1 MPNKDSFTFS
11 DKLRKSKSVPLSK
24 RLPSIVGGKNTQKR
38 TLVQRAQRDLP
49 FILVAALA
57 LLLLPFLSRTG
68 SDDIA
73 STENIAWNTLTD
85 APSFAEGG
93 GADIM
98 PAGTMKDPLDW
109 IIGARN
115 DVKDSDISAGDSAKS
130 AYGSE
135 SSSTSRSSRY
145 GTGTG
150 SDDGSSYGRSGYS
163 SYSSSSK
170 TKKPAAKSDYNTNK
184 SYDESYI
191 TKKTTKKPAT
201 AKYGQKTRAGVRKSF
216 ERKATDI
223 NRALRI
229 SQMPGQ
235 RGAANVSHNLPIG
248 QGPNRGSASN
258 PREGIRPVAL
268 QPMEAKGGIGR
279 SMTGE
284 NLYAEAARSI
294 REMNAGGPA
303 KQNLL
308 AAQMRD
314 VDGKLTPE
322 GLGGPG
328 AGASVRPGAGGNGPG
343 NNNGYNIGK
352 PWWWDMMQARSQ
364 KMWDLLYYKPREIF
378 WNNIYNYLSQLMN
391 CLATGNRD
399 GDVSTMFGKKAG
411 ASDYICVKDGKAI
424 LDSASDFAEMF
435 SNTRTSTDKDK
446 NKETNADMGSAF
458 ESYRSLCE
466 SKGGTIEID
475 PSSDKG
481 FWQVRAECV
490 GLGVMLKRLK
500 SRIKHTQYD
509 SNCLGV
515 NSDPMSFTLDISRAN
530 ARGKH
535 NTRREQKLAEK
546 TVIALLAKVKDGPYK
561 GKEIVVYAQQGNT
574 LSKEGSNF
582 GGNFNAT
589 HENCTLSRLVAF
601 TSRRSVGRVE
611 RRISR
616 YNAHDVEEYAGF
628 SKSFDKETGEEVGV
642 SPVALTEDGVMFP
655 AFSIIPEQG
664 QITAANKICTVIKND
679 EGEVTGFGEN
689 NAEPLTLD
697 ELRSRAEL
705 GKEKKYAECDVWEA
719 KPDRYAKKINGE
731 PCEECCERPID
742 IKQTTE
748 FEATIN
754 NTKDKHVFAVL
765 VDQIDQETEATVTYI
780 VDFGTG
786 ERGSDGSFGLKKC
799 DKNGNCHFQFTV
811 NVASLGLVP
820 NDYLKTVATGYG
832 NAGNSSR
839 SSTDN
844 TQANELTS
852 NEIQELNRVNQPL
865 QNNCIENHCYKLYPE
880 VSEKQS
886 ACIQQCKNA
895 YPVRT
900 GNYQGDSNSSSSGSN
915 VQTARGSGIIFWIVT
930 GKNASLKVKLGDK
943 VGQTIHD
950 VKIGD
955 LINLSETAWYSVC
968 RYRWCDDIGSCGVPQ
983 RPSPKDYCVEDG
995 KAYLAQKIPLDKQ
1008 DIYIKVKDL
1017 GPASG
1022 ISIEDLPPCVILC
1035 HDPDGTVHIC
1045 DKDGEPEEGEPVCPL
1060 SQIPEEYRPLVPP
1073 CPGCCTYTTSDGVTN
1088 NYESIE
1094 VDGKHYI
1101 VDARPSNCK
1110 NTKNHQCTPAAWSKE
1125 NGRLFVYDMSTYDP
1139 KCLKF
1144 IPGESAEPFRTCTG
1158 TGGEGC
1164 PQVEL
1169 TELDPEPFTLIHDQ
1183 SYQMEPNLDPNKPGT
1198 RPYDPHY
1205 FELFPQL
1212 TLLKDIEVDLS
1223 ACYFCGKSLY
1233 DNADVRA
1240 KAEVISEI
1248 DGRLR
1253 ECFERIKELEA
1264 MGATE
1269 SVKQLK
1275 TIYFYGYASKRGS
1288 HDAYELPGKGGKG
1301 TYNVGCITSGANVGF
1316 NDDDDIRW
1324 GYCNKS
1330 LSQDRSLYIMYKLLT
1345 EKQLARD
1352 YDIGVDEESTRIFE
1366 NLRGFTNTLPKKGD
1380 VISYTGKKPSY
1391 RLNKKYYP
1399 KGDGEEYT
1407 FISKPCGSDGAAEVW
1422 DADLDVQEKDRLVLI
1437 APIGSPDYNGC
1448 FPKRMTCGDEN
1459 ADVEKA
1465 LAKIA
1470 EDIKKELRSKRRSV
1484 SVANRTAPIPS
1495 IMNFV
1500 TESDENFITNEE
1512 MAEIQNYGKNG
1523 PLSNGELAIN
1533 DEDYGGK
1540 IKTTAVHNRNNSEEE
1555 ITPEQQALLD
1565 AYNDVSGLNF

>member
-343 NNNGYNIGK
+343 NNNGYHIGK

-500 SRIKHTQYD
+500 SRIKHTHYD
-509 SNCLGV
+509 SNCFGV
-515 NSDPMSFTLDISRAN
+515 NEDPMSFSLDIERYN

-535 NTRREQKLAEK
+535 NTRRENRLKNK
-546 TVIALLAKVKDGPYK
+546 TVIALLAKVKDGQYK
-561 GKEIVVYAQQGNT
+561 GKEIVVYAQQGST
-574 LSKEGSNF
+574 LSKEGSDF
-582 GGNFNAT
+582 AKDFNKNNE
-589 HENCTLSRLVAF
+589 HCTLSRLVAF
-601 TSRRSVGRVE
+601 VSR
-611 RRISR
+611 
-616 YNAHDVEEYAGF
+616 
-628 SKSFDKETGEEVGV
+628 KT
-642 SPVALTEDGVMFP
+642 T
-655 AFSIIPEQG
+655 G
-664 QITAANKICTVIKND
+664 QIEHVLDIYND
-679 EGEVTGFGEN
+679 NRRVWQGEVTAGRTICGNGTSDFTP
-689 NAEPLTLD
+689 ATLD
-697 ELRSRAEL
+697 DIRRWTDL
-705 GKEKKYAECDVWEA
+705 GKGKKIEDDSTPRYAECNIWEA
-719 KPDRYAKKINGE
+719 KPKTHSKSINGE
-731 PCEECCERPID
+731 PCEGCCDIPVD

-748 FEATIN
+748 FEATIE
-754 NTKDKHVFAVL
+754 NTADKRVFAVL
-765 VDQIDQETEATVTYI
+765 VDQIDQETDATVTYI
-780 VDFGTG
+780 VDFGVAGSKGLG
-786 ERGSDGSFGLKKC
+786 ECKE
-799 DKNGNCHFQFTV
+799 NGTCTFRFTV
-811 NVASLGLVP
+811 NVASLGLTP
-820 NDYLKTVATGYG
+820 NEYRKTVATGYG
-832 NAGNSSR
+832 NAGNSSSNTTNNADAR
-839 SSTDN
+839 AKGYATT
-844 TQANELTS
+844 TQANV
-852 NEIQELNRVNQPL
+852 NRDKQCADCQAQLKSMINAEKEKYVAQV
-865 QNNCIENHCYKLYPE
+865 KLCE
-880 VSEKQS
+880 SVCGQS
-886 ACIQQCKNA
+886 D
-895 YPVRT
+895 
-900 GNYQGDSNSSSSGSN
+900 GNYQGDSNSSSSGSD
-915 VQTARGSGIIFWIVT
+915 VKTARGSGIIFWIVT
-930 GKNASLKVKLGDK
+930 GKNAQLKVKKGDH
-943 VGQTIHD
+943 VGQDIQD
-950 VKIGD
+950 VKIFD
-955 LINLSETAWYSVC
+955 LINASETVWYDVC
-968 RYRWCDDIGSCGVPQ
+968 RYRWCDDIGYCGVPP

-995 KAYLAQKIPLDKQ
+995 KAYLAQKIPLDNQ

-1022 ISIEDLPPCVILC
+1022 ISIADLPPCVILC

-1045 DKDGEPEEGEPVCPL
+1045 DKDGEPEEGEHVCIL
-1060 SQIPEEYRPLVPP
+1060 DEIPEEYRPLVPP
-1073 CPGCCTYTTSDGVTN
+1073 CPGCCSYTTSDGVTN

-1125 NGRLFVYDMSTYDP
+1125 NGRLFVYDMSIYDP

-1164 PQVEL
+1164 PPVEL

-1183 SYQMEPNLDPNKPGT
+1183 SYSMEPNLNPNPVPNSPNK
-1198 RPYDPHY
+1198 DPHY

-1212 TLLKDIEVDLS
+1212 TLPNRQDVIDACTFKLTFNYINASIEPQGADYEKAANIIEDCIKQIKVLKESNPSLEDAYSTL
-1223 ACYFCGKSLY
+1223 YFHGFASYGGDEKPNCDKT
-1233 DNADVRA
+1233 
-1240 KAEVISEI
+1240 KAEVKAGQQGQDGPVCNMALSEDRNLFVMDKI
-1248 DGRLR
+1248 T
-1253 ECFERIKELEA
+1253 EILEQR
-1264 MGATE
+1264 GYSIGKVSATT
-1269 SVKQLK
+1269 SD
-1275 TIYFYGYASKRGS
+1275 YGNPK
-1288 HDAYELPGKGGKG
+1288 
-1301 TYNVGCITSGANVGF
+1301 
-1316 NDDDDIRW
+1316 
-1324 GYCNKS
+1324 
-1330 LSQDRSLYIMYKLLT
+1330 
-1345 EKQLARD
+1345 
-1352 YDIGVDEESTRIFE
+1352 
-1366 NLRGFTNTLPKKGD
+1366 NLNGFTNTNYDDENCKTETC
-1380 VISYTGKKPSY
+1380 ISFPYRYGKNYTDTS
-1391 RLNKKYYP
+1391 
-1399 KGDGEEYT
+1399 
-1407 FISKPCGSDGAAEVW
+1407 GSDITFRSVPYGSKGATV
-1422 DADLDVQEKDRLVLI
+1422 
-1437 APIGSPDYNGC
+1437 
-1448 FPKRMTCGDEN
+1448 T
-1459 ADVEKA
+1459 
-1465 LAKIA
+1465 
-1470 EDIKKELRSKRRSV
+1470 SKRRQSTSV
-1484 SVANRTAPIPS
+1484 MEQKHAPDRFILININSTATREEATDGYERCSTDGICQPSPSRTP
-1495 IMNFV
+1495 
-1500 TESDENFITNEE
+1500 
-1512 MAEIQNYGKNG
+1512 G
-1523 PLSNGELAIN
+1523 
-1533 DEDYGGK
+1533 
-1540 IKTTAVHNRNNSEEE
+1540 NN
-1555 ITPEQQALLD
+1555 
-1565 AYNDVSGLNF
+1565 